1 MRHPR
6 LTESLLPHLVILTAL
21 AVVPLLSWW
30 LHDPFLI
37 RLFTR
42 IVIFATA
49 AVALN
54 LVLGFAG
61 LVSLLHAGF
70 MGIGGYVIGI
80 LAFHE
85 ANALPFGVGMF
96 AIPGTSDLLIGI
108 ATAAVVC
115 ALFAVITGLVCLRSA
130 GVYFIMI
137 TLAFNQMVYYFF
149 VALQVYGGDDG
160 LQISVPLHVA
170 GARLP
175 KGGGYF
181 YICLAFLAL
190 VLLLFRRI
198 VGSEFGAVL
207 GALRQNERRA
217 AAIGVPGLAYKLVA
231 FAISGAVAGIA
242 GVLLAGSQNFV
253 SPADLSW
260 IRSADL
266 AIIAVLGGV
275 SVTWGPV
282 LGAIAFYV
290 AELWLSSFTVYWLL
304 PFGILIILIGAL
316 LDGGLADAVAFALQ
330 PRFKRAEK

>member
-1 MRHPR
+1 MRQPR
-6 LTESLLPHLVILTAL
+6 LTESLLPHLVILAAL
-21 AVVPLLSWW
+21 AMIPLISWW
-30 LHDPFLI
+30 LRDPFLI

-42 IVIFATA
+42 IVIFAAA

-70 MGIGGYVIGI
+70 MGMGGYVVGI

-85 ANALPFGVGMF
+85 SNAVPLGFGMF
-96 AIPGTSDLLIGI
+96 AIPGTSDLLIGLPV
-108 ATAAVVC
+108 AAVAC
-115 ALFAVITGLVCLRSA
+115 ALLAVLTGLVCLRSV

-137 TLAFNQMVYYFF
+137 TLAFNQMIYYFF
-149 VALQVYGGDDG
+149 VALQIYGGDDG
-160 LQISVPLHVA
+160 LQITVPLYIG

-175 KGGGYF
+175 KGAGYF

-198 VGSEFGAVL
+198 VGSEFGVVL
-207 GALRQNERRA
+207 GALRQNERRVA
-217 AAIGVPGLAYKLVA
+217 AVGVPALAYKLVA

-242 GVLLAGSQNFV
+242 GIFLAGSQNFV

-266 AIIAVLGGV
+266 AIVAVLGGV

-282 LGAIAFYV
+282 LGAVAFYV
-290 AELWLSSFTVYWLL
+290 AELWLSSLTVHWLL
-304 PFGILIILIGAL
+304 PFGILVILIGAL
-316 LDGGLADAVAFALQ
+316 LNGGLADIVALPFR
-330 PRFKRAEK
+330 PRPKQGAK

>member
-1 MRHPR
+1 MRQPR
-6 LTESLLPHLVILTAL
+6 LTESLLPHLVILAAL
-21 AVVPLLSWW
+21 AIVPLFSWW

-49 AVALN
+49 AVGLN

-70 MGIGGYVIGI
+70 MGTGGYIIGI

-85 ANALPFGVGMF
+85 ANVVHLGFGMF
-96 AIPGTSDLLIGI
+96 ALPGTSDLLIGLP
-108 ATAAVVC
+108 AAAVAC
-115 ALFAVITGLVCLRSA
+115 ALLAALTGLVCLRSS
-130 GVYFIMI
+130 GFYFIMI
-137 TLAFNQMVYYFF
+137 TLAFNQMIYYFF
-149 VALQVYGGDDG
+149 VALQIYGGDDG
-160 LQISVPLHVA
+160 LQITVPLHIA

-175 KGGGYF
+175 KGAGY
-181 YICLAFLAL
+181 YYSCLAFLAL

-198 VGSEFGAVL
+198 VGSEFGVVL
-207 GALRQNERRA
+207 GALRQNERRV
-217 AAIGVPGLAYKLVA
+217 AAIGVPALAYKLVA

-266 AIIAVLGGV
+266 AIVAVLGGV

-282 LGAIAFYV
+282 LGAVAFYV
-290 AELWLSSFTVYWLL
+290 AELWLSSLTVHWLL
-304 PFGILIILIGAL
+304 PFGVLVILIGAL
-316 LDGGLADAVAFALQ
+316 FNGGLADIVAWAFRWLPKQAA
-330 PRFKRAEK
+330 K

>member
-1 MRHPR
+1 MRQPR
-6 LTESLLPHLVILTAL
+6 LTESLLPHLVILAAL
-21 AVVPLLSWW
+21 AMIPLISWW
-30 LHDPFLI
+30 LRDPFLI

-42 IVIFATA
+42 IVIFAAA

-70 MGIGGYVIGI
+70 MGMGGYVVGI

-85 ANALPFGVGMF
+85 SNAVPLGFGMF
-96 AIPGTSDLLIGI
+96 AVPGTSDLLIGLPV
-108 ATAAVVC
+108 AAVAC
-115 ALFAVITGLVCLRSA
+115 ALLAVLTGLVCLRSV

-137 TLAFNQMVYYFF
+137 TLAFNQMIYYFF
-149 VALQVYGGDDG
+149 VALQIYGGDDG
-160 LQISVPLHVA
+160 LQITVPLYIG

-175 KGGGYF
+175 KGAGYF

-198 VGSEFGAVL
+198 VGSEFGVVL
-207 GALRQNERRA
+207 GALRQNERRVA
-217 AAIGVPGLAYKLVA
+217 AVGVPALAYKLVA

-242 GVLLAGSQNFV
+242 GIFLAGSQNFV

-266 AIIAVLGGV
+266 AIVAVLGGV

-282 LGAIAFYV
+282 LGAVAFYV
-290 AELWLSSFTVYWLL
+290 AELWLSSLTVHWLL
-304 PFGILIILIGAL
+304 PFGILVILIGAL
-316 LDGGLADAVAFALQ
+316 LNGGLADIVALPFR
-330 PRFKRAEK
+330 PRPKQGAK

>member
-1 MRHPR
+1 MRQPR
-6 LTESLLPHLVILTAL
+6 LTESLLPHLVILAAL
-21 AVVPLLSWW
+21 AMIPLISWW
-30 LHDPFLI
+30 LRDPFLI

-42 IVIFATA
+42 IVIFAAA

-70 MGIGGYVIGI
+70 MGMGGYVVGI

-85 ANALPFGVGMF
+85 SNAVPLGFGMF
-96 AIPGTSDLLIGI
+96 VISGTSDLLIGLPV
-108 ATAAVVC
+108 AAVAC
-115 ALFAVITGLVCLRSA
+115 ALLAVLTGLVCLRSV

-137 TLAFNQMVYYFF
+137 TLAFNQMIYYFF
-149 VALQVYGGDDG
+149 VALQIYGGDDG
-160 LQISVPLHVA
+160 LQITVPLYIG

-175 KGGGYF
+175 KGAGYF

-198 VGSEFGAVL
+198 VGSEFGVVL
-207 GALRQNERRA
+207 GALRQNERRVA
-217 AAIGVPGLAYKLVA
+217 AVGVPALAYKLVA

-242 GVLLAGSQNFV
+242 GIFLAGSQNFV

-266 AIIAVLGGV
+266 AIVAVLGGV

-282 LGAIAFYV
+282 LGAVAFYV
-290 AELWLSSFTVYWLL
+290 AELWLSSLTVHWLL
-304 PFGILIILIGAL
+304 PFGILVILIGAL
-316 LDGGLADAVAFALQ
+316 LNGGLADIVALPFR
-330 PRFKRAEK
+330 PRPKQGAK

>member
-1 MRHPR
+1 MRQPR
-6 LTESLLPHLVILTAL
+6 LTESLLPHLVILAAL
-21 AVVPLLSWW
+21 AMIPLISWW
-30 LHDPFLI
+30 LRDPFLI

-42 IVIFATA
+42 IVIFAAA

-70 MGIGGYVIGI
+70 MGMGGYVVGI

-85 ANALPFGVGMF
+85 SNAVPLGFGMF
-96 AIPGTSDLLIGI
+96 AVPGTSDLLIGLPV
-108 ATAAVVC
+108 AAVAC
-115 ALFAVITGLVCLRSA
+115 ALLAVLTGLVCLRSV

-137 TLAFNQMVYYFF
+137 TLAFNQMIYYFF
-149 VALQVYGGDDG
+149 VALQIYGGDDG
-160 LQISVPLHVA
+160 LQITVPLYIG

-175 KGGGYF
+175 KGAGYF

-198 VGSEFGAVL
+198 VGSEFGVVL

-217 AAIGVPGLAYKLVA
+217 AAVGVPALAYKLVA

-242 GVLLAGSQNFV
+242 GIFLAGSQNFV

-266 AIIAVLGGV
+266 AIVAVLGGV

-282 LGAIAFYV
+282 LGAVAFYV
-290 AELWLSSFTVYWLL
+290 AELWLSSLTVHWLL
-304 PFGILIILIGAL
+304 PFGILVILIGAL
-316 LDGGLADAVAFALQ
+316 LNGGLADIVALPFR
-330 PRFKRAEK
+330 PRPKQGTK

>member
-1 MRHPR
+1 MRQPR
-6 LTESLLPHLVILTAL
+6 LTESLLPHLVILAAL
-21 AVVPLLSWW
+21 AMIPLISWW
-30 LHDPFLI
+30 LRDPFLI

-42 IVIFATA
+42 IVIFAAA

-70 MGIGGYVIGI
+70 MGMGGYVVGI

-85 ANALPFGVGMF
+85 SNAVPLGFGMF
-96 AIPGTSDLLIGI
+96 VIPGTSDLLIGLPV
-108 ATAAVVC
+108 AAVAC
-115 ALFAVITGLVCLRSA
+115 ALLAVLTGLVCLRSV

-137 TLAFNQMVYYFF
+137 TLAFNQMIYYFF
-149 VALQVYGGDDG
+149 VALQIYGGDDG
-160 LQISVPLHVA
+160 LQITVPLYIG

-175 KGGGYF
+175 KGAGYF

-198 VGSEFGAVL
+198 VGSEFGVVL
-207 GALRQNERRA
+207 GALRQNERRVA
-217 AAIGVPGLAYKLVA
+217 AVGVPALAYKLVA

-242 GVLLAGSQNFV
+242 GIFLAGSQNFV

-266 AIIAVLGGV
+266 AIVAVLGGV

-282 LGAIAFYV
+282 LGAVAFYV
-290 AELWLSSFTVYWLL
+290 AELWLSSLTVHWLL
-304 PFGILIILIGAL
+304 PFGILVILIGAL
-316 LDGGLADAVAFALQ
+316 LNGGLADIVALPFR
-330 PRFKRAEK
+330 PRPKQGAK